1 MMARRPKTLD
11 ELQGMFAGIYTECN
25 DKHYHD
31 TDLMFR
37 LYEIVMKCL
46 ESLRKENDAEIIER
60 LPHIFSWLCA
70 FCNRSNIHLSEAVW
84 HKYPN
89 VCPYGLEERGC
100 VCITREEVYNPTLPE
115 LLRFRNDYRN
125 MPSTMKEFQ
134 DMFDRI
140 YGPVNKVKSKVAV
153 LCHLA
158 EEVGEVGKDYRTKNR
173 EGLEAEVADTFAWLC
188 GLSARLAV
196 DLEDLVWKS
205 YPGVCNSCHK
215 DVCVGGGN

>member
-1 MMARRPKTLD
+1 
-11 ELQGMFAGIYTECN
+11 
-25 DKHYHD
+25 
-31 TDLMFR
+31 
-37 LYEIVMKCL
+37 
-46 ESLRKENDAEIIER
+46 
-60 LPHIFSWLCA
+60 
-70 FCNRSNIHLSEAVW
+70 
-84 HKYPN
+84 
-89 VCPYGLEERGC
+89 
-100 VCITREEVYNPTLPE
+100 
-115 LLRFRNDYRN
+115 
-125 MPSTMKEFQ
+125 MKEFQ